1 MFNYKYKLVYIYIY
15 IAIGIVNLANL
26 RIMVNL
32 MKILAF
38 LC

>member
-15 IAIGIVNLANL
+15 IVNLANL

-32 MKILAF
+32 IKILAF

>member
-1 MFNYKYKLVYIYIY
+1 MFNYKYKLVYKYIY
-15 IAIGIVNLANL
+15 IVNLANL

-32 MKILAF
+32 IKILAF